1 MLNKRQQETKEDS
14 VVRVQTNVGN
24 TIKYEEFIKLPE
36 EVISS
41 GIISDS
47 IDGINIDNSKELLM
61 YVVYKYSNQDWAVYC
76 LRYNTVKDMYLED
89 AYKFIKN
96 TGIKLTITQNIKRVF
111 NCSKKVLDLYTY

>member
-1 MLNKRQQETKEDS
+1 MSNKKQQETKEDS

-41 GIISDS
+41 GIIRDS

-96 TGIKLTITQNIKRVF
+96 TGIKLTIAQNIKRVF

>member
-24 TIKYEEFIKLPE
+24 TIKYEEFIKLPDG
-36 EVISS
+36 VISS

-47 IDGINIDNSKELLM
+47 KDGINIDNSKELLM
-61 YVVYKYSNQDWAVYC
+61 YIVYKYSNQDWAIYC
-76 LRYNTVKDMYLED
+76 LRYKTIKNMYLEE
-89 AYKFIKN
+89 AHKFIAD
-96 TGIKLTITQNIKRVF
+96 TGTKLTITQNIKRVF

>member
-1 MLNKRQQETKEDS
+1 MSNKKQQETKEDL
-14 VVRVQTNVGN
+14 VAQVQTNVGN

-61 YVVYKYSNQDWAVYC
+61 YVVYKHSNQDWAVYC

-96 TGIKLTITQNIKRVF
+96 TGIKLTIAQNIKRVF